1 MSQRVPFLLIP
12 LRAIDFVANA
22 TEEPMPLFDFV
33 CKTCGSSF
41 ELLVRGSSAPVCP
54 ECGSAALEKQ
64 VSLPAQP
71 GKTAGIVASARKQA
85 AREGHF
91 SNYAPSERPRR
102 K

>member
-1 MSQRVPFLLIP
+1 
-12 LRAIDFVANA
+12 
-22 TEEPMPLFDFV
+22 MPLFDFV
-33 CKTCGSSF
+33 CKTCSSSF
-41 ELLVRGSSAPVCP
+41 ELLVRVSCAPVCP
-54 ECGSAALEKQ
+54 VCGSAALDKQ

-71 GKTAGIVASARKQA
+71 GKTAGIVARARQQA